1 MERKVTKVKL
11 LVDPTGFSDRLKE
24 KIAEVKVRAQRW
36 ERRTLRLSMQN
47 QNDSLQL
54 QYWNAFAQNRI
65 DRNVETILCRTEEL
79 EDKMSRGSI
88 LETFDSFLHALASNC
103 KQPRVPAIRKK
114 RAN

>member
-88 LETFDSFLHALASNC
+88 LEKFDSFLHALASNC
-103 KQPRVPAIRKK
+103 K
-114 RAN
+114 